1 MELVLD
7 LGINAR
13 VIQYLP
19 VHLAYPGYCV
29 DGLIAAGIVRLLI
42 SRCAAGS
49 FPCSEKETGK
59 PFEKDHFFLSSAG
72 A

>member
-7 LGINAR
+7 LGIDAG

-19 VHLAYPGYCV
+19 VHLAYPCCRV
-29 DGLIAAGIVRLLI
+29 DGLIAAGIMRLLI
-42 SRCAAGS
+42 GRRAGS

-59 PFEKDHFFLSSAG
+59 EKDHFFLTSAG

>member
-7 LGINAR
+7 LGIDAR

-19 VHLAYPGYCV
+19 VHLAYPGYSV
-29 DGLIAAGIVRLLI
+29 YGLIAAGIVRLLI
-42 SRCAAGS
+42 GRRAGS
-49 FPCSEKETGK
+49 FPCSEKEPRNPVK
-59 PFEKDHFFLSSAG
+59 KDHFFLSSAG

>member
-7 LGINAR
+7 LGIDAG

-19 VHLAYPGYCV
+19 VHLAYPGSRVY
-29 DGLIAAGIVRLLI
+29 GLIAAGIVRLLI

-49 FPCSEKETGK
+49 LPCSEKETGK
-59 PFEKDHFFLSSAG
+59 PVEKDHFFLSA
-72 A
+72 AAW

>member
-7 LGINAR
+7 LGINAG

-19 VHLAYPGYCV
+19 VHLAYPGYSV
-29 DGLIAAGIVRLLI
+29 YGLIAAGIVRLLI
-42 SRCAAGS
+42 SRCTGS

-59 PFEKDHFFLSSAG
+59 PFEKDHFFLTSAG